1 MQGFQGYGYSEDFS
15 KNMAEVIEILQNFPE
30 HEIEIVA
37 ETDSICTCCPYN
49 INEKCQESQESI
61 EHKVFGAGKNNVF
74 AVQETK
80 HSELRSDASK
90 IEDLTDFRKFLST
103 PKSKILTANNK
114 IIAMDLKV
122 LKKLDISPGSIFEAG
137 EIFKITNEKLKTY
150 FDVKDICGD
159 CRWSEKCLWYL
170 KKCEV
175 STELISK

>member
-15 KNMAEVIEILQNFPE
+15 KNMAEIIEILQNFPE

-37 ETDSICTCCPYN
+37 EADAICNCCPYN
-49 INEKCQESQESI
+49 IKGKCQENQVSL
-61 EHKVFGAGKNNVF
+61 EHKVFGG
-74 AVQETK
+74 
-80 HSELRSDASK
+80 
-90 IEDLTDFRKFLST
+90 
-103 PKSKILTANNK
+103 PKSKILTADNQ

-170 KKCEV
+170 KKCAV
-175 STELISK
+175 STDLISK

>member
-15 KNMAEVIEILQNFPE
+15 KNMAEIIKILQNFPE

-49 INEKCQESQESI
+49 INGKCQESQGSLEY
-61 EHKVFGAGKNNVF
+61 KVFGG
-74 AVQETK
+74 
-80 HSELRSDASK
+80 
-90 IEDLTDFRKFLST
+90 
-103 PKSKILTANNK
+103 PKSKILTANNR
-114 IIAMDLKV
+114 IISMDLKV
-122 LKKLDISPGSIFEAG
+122 LKKLDISLGSIFEAG

-170 KKCEV
+170 KKCAV
-175 STELISK
+175 STDLISK